1 MPLVLY
7 YRQHLASRAEQYR
20 QWCSLCLAQ
29 TAPQVN
35 EPALWLDDT
44 GRHQGLGL
52 LMPGFNGS
60 FFITDDAVA
69 ERQKGRG
76 LLAKACGPGEPAQS
90 LLDPFAG
97 YGLDA
102 ICLAQA
108 GFSVTA
114 VERERVVWLLL
125 QDVVARQG
133 LALQT
138 LHGDGMQLMH
148 EIHDPHQSHQS
159 DRQWDVIYLDPMFP
173 QRNKRA
179 LPNRGLQHLQALTQ
193 DHSPVPDLEALL
205 VLAQRAARG
214 RVVLKRRARDPVTGT
229 PSFQVKGQSVRFDV
243 YL

>member
-7 YRQHLASRAEQYR
+7 YRDHLISSAQCYKP
-20 QWCSLCLAQ
+20 WCTLSPAQ
-29 TAPQVN
+29 AVPEIE

-52 LMPGFNGS
+52 LMPGFKDS
-60 FFITDDAVA
+60 FFITDEAVA

-76 LLAKACGPGEPAQS
+76 LLVKACGHKGAGQT
-90 LLDPFAG
+90 LVDPFAG

-114 VERERVVWLLL
+114 VEREQVVWLLL

-133 LALQT
+133 LALET
-138 LHGDGMQLMH
+138 VYGDGIQLLQTS
-148 EIHDPHQSHQS
+148 EQ
-159 DRQWDVIYLDPMFP
+159 RWNVVYLDPMFP

-179 LPNRGLQHLQALTQ
+179 LPNRGLQHLQVLTREREAE
-193 DHSPVPDLEALL
+193 VDLET
-205 VLAQRAARG
+205 VLRIAQRAAKD
-214 RVVLKRRARDPVTGT
+214 RVVLKRRARDPVIES
-229 PSFQVKGQSVRFDV
+229 PAFQVKGQAVRFDV
-243 YL
+243 YV

>member
-1 MPLVLY
+1 VPLVLY
-7 YRQHLASRAEQYR
+7 YRDHLHARAQHYK
-20 QWCSLCLAQ
+20 QWCTLCPAQ
-29 TAPQVN
+29 TAPEVD
-35 EPALWLDDT
+35 EPALWLDDA

-52 LMPGFNGS
+52 LMPGFKGS
-60 FFITDDAVA
+60 FFITDEAVA

-76 LLAKACGPGEPAQS
+76 LLVKACGPGGSEQN

-133 LALQT
+133 LAVQT
-138 LHGDGMQLMH
+138 LHGDGIQLLQ
-148 EIHDPHQSHQS
+148 ESEL
-159 DRQWDVIYLDPMFP
+159 QWDVIYLDPMFP

-179 LPNRGLQHLQALTQ
+179 LPNRGLQHLQFLTE
-193 DHSPVPDLEALL
+193 DRTVELDLETLL
-205 VLAQRAARG
+205 SVAQRAASG
-214 RVVLKRRARDPVTGT
+214 RVVLKRRARDPVIGL
-229 PSFQVKGQSVRFDV
+229 PAFQVKGQSVRFDV
-243 YL
+243 YV